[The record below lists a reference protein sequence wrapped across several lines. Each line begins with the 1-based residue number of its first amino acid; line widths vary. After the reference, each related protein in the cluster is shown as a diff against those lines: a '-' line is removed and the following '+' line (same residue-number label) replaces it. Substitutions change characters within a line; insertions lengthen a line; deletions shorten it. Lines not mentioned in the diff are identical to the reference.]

1 MYSVRND
8 AFVYSSLLKKKNG
21 SSDYYNENETLS
33 AH

>member
-8 AFVYSSLLKKKNG
+8 AFVYSSLLKKDG
-21 SSDYYNENETLS
+21 SSDYYNENGTLS